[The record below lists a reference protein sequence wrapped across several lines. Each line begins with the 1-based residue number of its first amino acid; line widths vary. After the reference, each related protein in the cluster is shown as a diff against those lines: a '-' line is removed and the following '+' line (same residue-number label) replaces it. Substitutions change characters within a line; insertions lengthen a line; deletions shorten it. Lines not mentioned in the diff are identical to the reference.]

1 MGGEVAGR
9 AAIARAV
16 RERAER
22 GVDVV
27 KVMASGGMNTPGTD
41 VMSTQFTDDELEF
54 WSSGPTV
61 TVCR

>member
-22 GVDVV
+22 GVDAV
-27 KVMASGGMNTPGTD
+27 KVMASGEMNTRAPT
-41 VMSTQFTDDELEF
+41 VMSTQFTDAPKT
-54 WSSGPTV
+54 SIHAAAPRVG
-61 TVCR
+61 